1 MKLKTYI
8 SDEQD
13 VLELRVA
20 MKSTIR
26 KAIFN
31 TLVNEGFDYDTE
43 VSVTLVDNERIKE
56 LNKEY
61 RNKDSVTDVLS
72 FPQYDDFDDAVIP
85 TGFLPLGDIVISL
98 EKAKEQGHAL
108 LHSVFHEVAF
118 LCVHSTLHLLG
129 YDHETSEEDEK
140 EMIRKQKEIM
150 EIMGY

>member
-56 LNKEY
+56 CNLVKN
-61 RNKDSVTDVLS
+61 
-72 FPQYDDFDDAVIP
+72 A
-85 TGFLPLGDIVISL
+85 
-98 EKAKEQGHAL
+98 
-108 LHSVFHEVAF
+108 
-118 LCVHSTLHLLG
+118 
-129 YDHETSEEDEK
+129 
-140 EMIRKQKEIM
+140 M
-150 EIMGY
+150 